1 MAIVVKR
8 MTPLLQVFDMPAAI
22 AFYRDALGFE
32 VVSSNV
38 PGDDCDWVMLK
49 LNDVYLMLN
58 TAYEKEFRPAA
69 PDPKRIAAHI
79 DTTVYFGCEDV
90 QSAYEHMVAA
100 GLQVKPPSVTGYGY
114 KAVYVKDPDG
124 FTLCFQWPEQ

>member
-58 TAYEKEFRPAA
+58 TAYEKEFRPAT

-79 DTTVYFGCEDV
+79 DITVYFGCEDV
-90 QSAYEHMVAA
+90 QSAHEHMVAA
-100 GLQVKPPSVTGYGY
+100 GLQVEPPSVTGYGY

>member
-1 MAIVVKR
+1 MAIVVKG

-22 AFYRDALGFE
+22 GFYRDALGFE

-49 LNDVYLMLN
+49 LNNVYLMLN
-58 TAYEKEFRPAA
+58 TAYEKKFRPPA
-69 PDPKRIAAHI
+69 PDPKRIAAHK
-79 DTTVYFGCEDV
+79 DTTVYFSCADV

-100 GLQVKPPSVTGYGY
+100 GCQVKPPSITGYGF

-124 FTLCFQWPEQ
+124 FTLCFQWPAQ